1 MFKNIIKM
9 QNNNNAQ
16 ATGLQVFNF
25 NEKESTP
32 IRVQVI
38 NNEPWFVAKD
48 VCDVLGLSNSRKA
61 TAALDADERK
71 DGVTISDTV
80 GRTNYAT
87 VVNESG
93 LYHLIFQSRKP
104 EAKKFRKWVTSEVL
118 PAIRQTGRY
127 ETIKSRMAGNFLDLR
142 DIPYESFKFMG
153 GEVRMVESEGVK
165 WYSINDVF
173 RCIGSRT
180 ESTQSVRRL
189 NAKRDLARK
198 IQLFGMTHP
207 GWFTTLLGVRL
218 LLSASKKVESGKE
231 LMLEF
236 SEE

>member
-9 QNNNNAQ
+9 QNNNSAQ

-48 VCDVLGLSNSRKA
+48 VCQVLGIEKYRDAISR
-61 TAALDADERK
+61 LDEDER
-71 DGVTISDTV
+71 GSVLVDTL
-80 GRTNYAT
+80 GGKQQFTAT
-87 VVNESG
+87 NESG

-104 EAKKFRKWVTSEVL
+104 EAKRFRKWVTSEVL
-118 PAIRQTGRY
+118 PAIRKTGRY
-127 ETIKSRMAGNFLDLR
+127 ETMKSRMAGGFLDLR

-153 GEVRMVESEGVK
+153 GEVRMVENEGVK

-180 ESTQSVRRL
+180 ESTQSVR
-189 NAKRDLARK
+189 
-198 IQLFGMTHP
+198 
-207 GWFTTLLGVRL
+207 
-218 LLSASKKVESGKE
+218 
-231 LMLEF
+231 
-236 SEE
+236 

>member
-1 MFKNIIKM
+1 MLN
-9 QNNNNAQ
+9 NNNNAQ

-48 VCDVLGLSNSRKA
+48 VCQVLGIEKYRDAISR
-61 TAALDADERK
+61 LDEDER
-71 DGVTISDTV
+71 GSVLVDTL
-80 GRTNYAT
+80 GGKQQFTAT
-87 VVNESG
+87 NESG

-104 EAKKFRKWVTSEVL
+104 EAKRFRKWVTSEVL
-118 PAIRQTGRY
+118 PAIRKTGRY
-127 ETIKSRMAGNFLDLR
+127 ETMKSRMAGGFLDLR

-153 GEVRMVESEGVK
+153 GEVRMVENEGVK

-236 SEE
+236 TEE

>member
-48 VCDVLGLSNSRKA
+48 VCQVLGIEKYRDAISR
-61 TAALDADERK
+61 LDEDER
-71 DGVTISDTV
+71 GSVLVDTL
-80 GRTNYAT
+80 GGKQQFTAT
-87 VVNESG
+87 NESG

-104 EAKKFRKWVTSEVL
+104 EAKRFRKWVTSEVL
-118 PAIRQTGRY
+118 PAIRKTGRY
-127 ETIKSRMAGNFLDLR
+127 ETMKSRMAGGFLDLR

-153 GEVRMVESEGVK
+153 GEVRMVENEGVK

-236 SEE
+236 TEE

>member
-1 MFKNIIKM
+1 M
-9 QNNNNAQ
+9 QNNNNAK
-16 ATGLQVFNF
+16 AAGLQVFNF
-25 NEKESTP
+25 NEKESAP
-32 IRVQVI
+32 IRVQMI

-61 TAALDADERK
+61 TSALDTDERK

-93 LYHLIFQSRKP
+93 LYHLIFQSRKHD
-104 EAKKFRKWVTSEVL
+104 AKKFRKWVTGEVL
-118 PAIRQTGRY
+118 PSLRKTGRY
-127 ETIKSRMAGNFLDLR
+127 EILKSRMSGGFLDLR
-142 DIPYESFKFMG
+142 DVPYESLLFMG
-153 GEVRMVESEGVK
+153 GDVRMVESDGVK

-180 ESTQSVRRL
+180 CSSQSVRRL
-189 NAKRDLARK
+189 NAKCDLARK
-198 IQLFGMTHP
+198 IQLFGMAHP
-207 GWFTTLLGVRL
+207 GWFTTLAGVRL

-236 SEE
+236 TEDKGYGSY

>member
-1 MFKNIIKM
+1 M
-9 QNNNNAQ
+9 
-16 ATGLQVFNF
+16 QVFNF

-48 VCDVLGLSNSRKA
+48 VCDALTIGNSRDAVNRLDDDEKA
-61 TAALDADERK
+61 MSVLPTQFGDKEMNL
-71 DGVTISDTV
+71 
-80 GRTNYAT
+80 
-87 VVNESG
+87 VNESG
-93 LYHLIFQSRKP
+93 LYNLIFQSRKP
-104 EAKKFRKWVTSEVL
+104 EARKFRKWVTSDVL
-118 PAIRQTGRY
+118 PSIRKSGRY
-127 ETIKSRMAGNFLDLR
+127 EMMRSRMSDDFLDLR
-142 DIPYESFKFMG
+142 DIPYESFRFMG
-153 GEVRMVESEGVK
+153 GGVRVVECEGVK

-189 NAKRDLARK
+189 NARRELARK

-218 LLSASKKVESGKE
+218 LLSVSKKAESGNE

-236 SEE
+236 EEE

>member
-1 MFKNIIKM
+1 MS
-9 QNNNNAQ
+9 NNNNAQ
-16 ATGLQVFNF
+16 ATGLQVFSF
-25 NEKESTP
+25 NEKEGTP

-48 VCDVLGLSNSRKA
+48 VCEFLEHTNHKVALR
-61 TAALDADERK
+61 ALDEDEVRK
-71 DGVTISDTV
+71 VYLTDSL
-80 GRTNYAT
+80 GRQQLTNA
-87 VVNESG
+87 VCESG
-93 LYHLIFQSRKP
+93 LYALIIRSNKP
-104 EAKKFRKWVTSEVL
+104 EAKKFRKWVTGEVL
-118 PAIRQTGRY
+118 PSIRKTGRY
-127 ETIKSRMAGNFLDLR
+127 ETMKSRAAGGFLDLR
-142 DIPYESFKFMG
+142 DVPYESFRFMG

-180 ESTQSVRRL
+180 ESSQSVRRL

-207 GWFTTLLGVRL
+207 GWFTTMLGVRL
-218 LLSASKKVESGKE
+218 LLSASRKVESGKE

-236 SEE
+236 TEE

>member
-1 MFKNIIKM
+1 ML
-9 QNNNNAQ
+9 NNSAQ
-16 ATGLQVFNF
+16 ATSLQVFNF

-48 VCDVLGLSNSRKA
+48 VCDILGLSNSRKA
-61 TAALDADERK
+61 TSALDMDERK

-104 EAKKFRKWVTSEVL
+104 EAKKFRKWVTGEVL
-118 PAIRQTGRY
+118 PTLRKTGRY
-127 ETIKSRMAGNFLDLR
+127 ESKPRRRSL
-142 DIPYESFKFMG
+142 PYEKSESMCRFFSELTKWTTK
-153 GEVRMVESEGVK
+153 EDEKMVAEMMNVGVK
-165 WYSINDVF
+165 HVHEVVRGRRQSYGVCCLLVEFAKENRVKGVQ
-173 RCIGSRT
+173 RQPRAVSRD
-180 ESTQSVRRL
+180 
-189 NAKRDLARK
+189 AD
-198 IQLFGMTHP
+198 M
-207 GWFTTLLGVRL
+207 
-218 LLSASKKVESGKE
+218 KE

-236 SEE
+236 TED

>member
-1 MFKNIIKM
+1 MGNKKPE
-9 QNNNNAQ
+9 Q

-25 NEKESTP
+25 SEKEGTP
-32 IRVQVI
+32 IRVQLI
-38 NNEPWFVAKD
+38 NDEPWFVAKD
-48 VCDVLGLSNSRKA
+48 VCDFLEHTNHKVALR
-61 TAALDADERK
+61 ALDEDEVRK
-71 DGVTISDTV
+71 VYLTDSL
-80 GRTNYAT
+80 GRQQLTNA
-87 VVNESG
+87 VCESG
-93 LYHLIFQSRKP
+93 LYALIIRSNKP
-104 EAKKFRKWVTSEVL
+104 EAKKFRKWVTAEVL
-118 PAIRQTGRY
+118 PSIRKTGRY
-127 ETIKSRMAGNFLDLR
+127 ETMKSRMAGGFLDLR
-142 DIPYESFKFMG
+142 DIPYESFKFKG
-153 GEVRMVESEGVK
+153 GAVRMVESDGVK

-236 SEE
+236 LD

>member
-1 MFKNIIKM
+1 ML
-9 QNNNNAQ
+9 NNNNAQ

-48 VCDVLGLSNSRKA
+48 VCQVLGIEKYRDAISR
-61 TAALDADERK
+61 LDEDER
-71 DGVTISDTV
+71 GSVLVDTL
-80 GRTNYAT
+80 GGKQQFTAT
-87 VVNESG
+87 NESG

-104 EAKKFRKWVTSEVL
+104 EAKRFRKWVTSEVL
-118 PAIRQTGRY
+118 PAIRKTGRY
-127 ETIKSRMAGNFLDLR
+127 ETMKSRMAGGFLDLR

-153 GEVRMVESEGVK
+153 GEVRMVENEGVK

-236 SEE
+236 TEE

>member
-1 MFKNIIKM
+1 MS
-9 QNNNNAQ
+9 NNNNEQ

-48 VCDVLGLSNSRKA
+48 VCQVLGIEKHRDAISR
-61 TAALDADERK
+61 LDEDER
-71 DGVTISDTV
+71 GSVLVDTL
-80 GRTNYAT
+80 GGKQQFTAT
-87 VVNESG
+87 NESG

-104 EAKKFRKWVTSEVL
+104 EAKKFRKWVTGEVL
-118 PAIRQTGRY
+118 PAIRKTGRY
-127 ETIKSRMAGNFLDLR
+127 ETIKSRMNDGFLDLR
-142 DIPYESFKFMG
+142 DVPYESFKFKG
-153 GEVRMVESEGVK
+153 GEVRMVENEGVK

-189 NAKRDLARK
+189 SAKCNITQK
-198 IQLFGMTHP
+198 ILLFGMTNP
-207 GWFTTLLGVRL
+207 GWFTTLLGVQL

-231 LMLEF
+231 LTLNF
-236 SEE
+236 SE

>member
-1 MFKNIIKM
+1 M
-9 QNNNNAQ
+9 QNNNNEQ
-16 ATGLQVFNF
+16 ATGLQVFSF

-48 VCDVLGLSNSRKA
+48 VCQVLGIEKHRDAISR
-61 TAALDADERK
+61 LDEDER
-71 DGVTISDTV
+71 GSVLVDTL
-80 GRTNYAT
+80 GGKQQFTAT
-87 VVNESG
+87 NESG

-104 EAKKFRKWVTSEVL
+104 EAKKFRKWVTGEVL
-118 PAIRQTGRY
+118 PTIRKTGRY
-127 ETIKSRMAGNFLDLR
+127 ETMKSRMAGGFLDLR
-142 DIPYESFKFMG
+142 DVPYESFKFMG

-180 ESTQSVRRL
+180 ESSQSVRRL
-189 NAKRDLARK
+189 SAKCNITQK
-198 IQLFGMTHP
+198 ILLFGMTNP
-207 GWFTTLLGVRL
+207 GWFTTLLGVQL

-231 LMLEF
+231 LTLNF
-236 SEE
+236 SE

>member
-1 MFKNIIKM
+1 M
-9 QNNNNAQ
+9 
-16 ATGLQVFNF
+16 GLQVFSF

-48 VCDVLGLSNSRKA
+48 VCDVLGIEKYRD
-61 TAALDADERK
+61 ALARLDDDEK
-71 DGVTISDTV
+71 GCPVTVDTL
-80 GRTNYAT
+80 GGPQKMSA
-87 VVNESG
+87 VNESG
-93 LYHLIFQSRKP
+93 LYNFIFLSRKP

-118 PAIRQTGRY
+118 PSIRKTGRY
-127 ETIKSRMAGNFLDLR
+127 ETMKSRMSDGFLDLR
-142 DIPYESFKFMG
+142 DVPYESFRFMG

-189 NAKRDLARK
+189 NARRELARK

-236 SEE
+236 TEE

>member
-1 MFKNIIKM
+1 MEKKKPE
-9 QNNNNAQ
+9 Q

-25 NEKESTP
+25 SEKEGTP
-32 IRVQVI
+32 IRVQLI
-38 NNEPWFVAKD
+38 NDEPWFVAKD
-48 VCDVLGLSNSRKA
+48 VCDFLEHTNHKVALR
-61 TAALDADERK
+61 ALDEDEVRK
-71 DGVTISDTV
+71 VYLTDSL
-80 GRTNYAT
+80 GRQQLTNA
-87 VVNESG
+87 VCESG
-93 LYHLIFQSRKP
+93 LYALIIRSNKP
-104 EAKKFRKWVTSEVL
+104 EAKKFRKWVTAEVL
-118 PAIRQTGRY
+118 PSIRKTGRY
-127 ETIKSRMAGNFLDLR
+127 ETMKSRMAGGFLDLR
-142 DIPYESFKFMG
+142 DIPYESFKFKG
-153 GEVRMVESEGVK
+153 GAVRMVESDGVK

-189 NAKRDLARK
+189 NAKRALARK

-236 SEE
+236 LD